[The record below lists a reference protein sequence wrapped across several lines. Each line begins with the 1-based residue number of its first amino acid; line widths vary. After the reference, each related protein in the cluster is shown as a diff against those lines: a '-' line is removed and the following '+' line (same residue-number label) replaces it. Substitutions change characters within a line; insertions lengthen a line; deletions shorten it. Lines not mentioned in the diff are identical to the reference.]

1 MEVPTIFADIYWK
14 GKIFSYDLL
23 WGLVPVT
30 NNLKEFERVPAL
42 ETENW
47 ISAAV

>member
-1 MEVPTIFADIYWK
+1 LE
-14 GKIFSYDLL
+14 GKDFFLRL
-23 WGLVPVT
+23 ALGLVPVT